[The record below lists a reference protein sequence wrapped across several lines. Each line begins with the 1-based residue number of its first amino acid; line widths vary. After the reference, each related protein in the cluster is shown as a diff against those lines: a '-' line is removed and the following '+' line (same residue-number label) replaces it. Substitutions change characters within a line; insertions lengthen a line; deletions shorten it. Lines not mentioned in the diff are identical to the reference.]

1 MTEWIDPDPELT
13 AAYED
18 MLERSAIQ
26 YKADMLDER
35 MANAGYIYRI
45 EHPEIGPP
53 LYCRTVS
60 EVAYMLREM
69 YPTLSNVNVRKM
81 A

>member
-1 MTEWIDPDPELT
+1 MTKHIEPDADLMR
-13 AAYED
+13 AYDE